1 MQSQSR
7 QQEQLHFPVPKMSF
21 PTTNPYDINNSGPG
35 SGVEDLTTWA
45 LRAAHHIPN
54 KFNTTFFSKRNVDFI
69 QSRIIGDVKKLTGF
83 NIARQSDQALA
94 IIMLGM
100 YIEYSKNTDA
110 MNIDELNRAVL
121 AECVRQVIS
130 GIRAYSGYVKDAST
144 NAKPI
149 PRPENPSQ
157 KGSRVLPGFLPLT

>member
-1 MQSQSR
+1 MRTTQD
-7 QQEQLHFPVPKMSF
+7 EFHFPVPTMTF
-21 PTTNPYDINNSGPG
+21 PTTNPYDTNASCPG
-35 SGVEDLTTWA
+35 TGMEDLTTWA

-54 KFNTTFFSKRNVDFI
+54 KFNTTFFGSRNVDAI
-69 QSRIIGDVKKLTGF
+69 QSRIIRDVKKLTGF
-83 NIARQSDQALA
+83 NISRQSDQALG

-130 GIRAYSGYVKDAST
+130 GIRAYSGYVRDAST

-157 KGSRVLPGFLPLT
+157 KGSRVLPGFLPMT